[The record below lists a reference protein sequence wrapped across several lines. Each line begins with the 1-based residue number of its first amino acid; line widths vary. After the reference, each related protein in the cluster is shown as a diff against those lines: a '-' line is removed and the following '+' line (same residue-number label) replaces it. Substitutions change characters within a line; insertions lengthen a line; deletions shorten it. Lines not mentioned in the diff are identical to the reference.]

1 MYDKLCF
8 ACVCKCQ
15 KVFFSTLRIRQMD
28 NLKADLFV
36 KKLDIFS
43 LFMFSISRITII

>member
-36 KKLDIFS
+36 KKIGYI
-43 LFMFSISRITII
+43 LFVYVFH